1 MATVVQPDLRL
12 QVKHTNR
19 PYGGGWW
26 PGGDDIS
33 HQILDLMG
41 RWPADRP
48 SIVSYAFL
56 HDNWDRSESE
66 VPARNLTRT
75 LILILSDRSSCRL
88 LVIPHDSDP
97 AAAEELL
104 TEASNPHSTWRRMDF
119 ASTDRPKVATGPSR
133 T

>member
-26 PGGDDIS
+26 PGGDDVS

-56 HDNWDRSESE
+56 HDDWDRAESE
-66 VPARNLTRT
+66 VPARYLTRT
-75 LILILSDRSSCRL
+75 LILALSDRSSCRL
-88 LVIPHDSDP
+88 LMIPHDSDP
-97 AAAEELL
+97 ASAEELL
-104 TEASNPHSTWRRMDF
+104 REASNPHTSWRRMDF
-119 ASTDRPKVATGPSR
+119 ASTYRPSVSR
-133 T
+133 

>member
-12 QVKHTNR
+12 QAKHTNR

-26 PGGDDIS
+26 PGGDDVS

-56 HDNWDRSESE
+56 QDNWDSSESE
-66 VPARNLTRT
+66 VPSGNLTRT
-75 LILILSDRSSCRL
+75 LVLILSDRSSCRL
-88 LVIPHDSDP
+88 LLLP
-97 AAAEELL
+97 ADTNADVADEFL
-104 TEASNPHSTWRRMDF
+104 TEASDPLSKWRRMDF
-119 ASTDRPKVATGPSR
+119 ASTYRSAKPPVALK
-133 T
+133 